1 MNIKQQQKSLL
12 LLELM
17 TAIVIIAVVFLFLGR
32 AYGVSKR
39 SLKRSAAFLQVA
51 LLLEEK
57 IWELEEK
64 EEIQTGRDSGDF
76 SDQGYGWKVDAE
88 NIGQSRLNLVT
99 LEVFSKAQAGPE
111 NFSVVTYFKD
121 NQQ

>member
-1 MNIKQQQKSLL
+1 MNIKQQRKSVL

-17 TAIVIIAVVFLFLGR
+17 TAIVIIAVVFLFVGR
-32 AYGVSKR
+32 AYGVSKKA
-39 SLKRSAAFLQVA
+39 LKRSSNFLKIS

-64 EEIQTGRDSGDF
+64 AETQAGRDSGDF
-76 SDQGYGWKVDAE
+76 SDQSYGWKVDAE

-99 LEVFSKAQAGPE
+99 LEVFRKSQASPE

-121 NQQ
+121 SQ